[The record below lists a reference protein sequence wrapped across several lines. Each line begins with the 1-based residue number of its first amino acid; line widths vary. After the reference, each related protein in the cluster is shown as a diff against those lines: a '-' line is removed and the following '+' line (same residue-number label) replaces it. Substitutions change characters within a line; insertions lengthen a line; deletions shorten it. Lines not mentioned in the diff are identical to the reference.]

1 MDSEEHKG
9 MLYGT
14 AGIAL
19 FFVVFALFK
28 AKAHFA
34 EPATERELIAHLRN
48 TTPQPEIVT
57 APRDYADSERNHV
70 IEEYVQ
76 DAIRDLEAGITQCLK
91 RWPEAPSGAK
101 ARLRTDAAGR
111 LEALSIQGAIPEAE
125 DCIGTILKQALLPRR
140 ADAVIRIDFPNAT
153 PTNDADNPAKQTG
166 GTRTV
171 PNGDIYWGG
180 EK

>member
-1 MDSEEHKG
+1 MDSDEHKG

-19 FFVVFALFK
+19 FVVIFVLFK
-28 AKAHFA
+28 AKANLA
-34 EPATERELIAHLRN
+34 EPATEGELVAHLRN
-48 TTPQPEIVT
+48 TTPQPELVT
-57 APRDYADSERNHV
+57 APRDYADSERDHV
-70 IEEYVQ
+70 VEEYVQ
-76 DAIRDLEAGITQCLK
+76 DSARDLEAGITQCLK

-111 LEALSIQGAIPEAE
+111 LEALSIQGATPEAE
-125 DCIGTILKQALLPRR
+125 DCIGTVLKQAILPRR
-140 ADAVIRIDFPNAT
+140 ANAVIRIDFPNGAPANGT
-153 PTNDADNPAKQTG
+153 DNPAKQTG

-171 PNGDIYWGG
+171 PNVDIYWGG

>member
-1 MDSEEHKG
+1 MNSENDKG
-9 MLYGT
+9 MLYGAT
-14 AGIAL
+14 GIAL
-19 FFVVFALFK
+19 FVVIFALFK

-34 EPATERELIAHLRN
+34 EPATERELVAHLRN
-48 TTPQPEIVT
+48 TTPQPELVT
-57 APRDYADSERNHV
+57 APRDYADSERDHV

-76 DAIRDLEAGITQCLK
+76 DSARDLEAGITQCLK

-111 LEALSIQGAIPEAE
+111 LEALSIQGATPEAE
-125 DCIGTILKQALLPRR
+125 ACIGTILKQAILPRR
-140 ADAVIRIDFPNAT
+140 SDAVIRLEFPNTT
-153 PTNDADNPAKQTG
+153 PADGANNPVKQTG

-171 PNGDIYWGG
+171 PNGDIYWGD